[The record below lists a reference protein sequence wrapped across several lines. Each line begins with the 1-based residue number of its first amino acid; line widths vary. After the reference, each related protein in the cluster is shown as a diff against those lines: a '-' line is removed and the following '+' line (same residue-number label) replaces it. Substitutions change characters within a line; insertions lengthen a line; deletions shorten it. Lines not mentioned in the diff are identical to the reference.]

1 MSLLAMIADNFELE
15 QPPADEEEEVD
26 NDHECLLMDMNS
38 TDDADATFTTA
49 KEATSNSD
57 DGSNEYVEYHDILKQ
72 NRNDSEGTAETE
84 QSFDSTGS
92 NNPHYDAVNTDN
104 DNASSSRPSQ
114 DMKLLLTFL
123 LMVVVGTGMKIF
135 QKLQAIPMYNYPSS
149 LNLIQNFIYVPL
161 CFMYIIPVS
170 RLGLFNNSIPNEV
183 TMMSK
188 RPFVIMGLLDCITCM
203 LLTFSAVYLPG
214 SLLILLPQ
222 AAIPISMFFSN
233 RIKGDTYARYQ
244 YFGALVVIMGI
255 LVVLEPLVTQR
266 HAEEF
271 TCVAYNDEF
280 CAACGEESTEEGCL
294 SYGET
299 TITTELDWNW
309 KTNLHA
315 YVAESSKSSSG
326 ATNASDHDGAL
337 CQWVSSASA
346 DDSSSSSDST
356 STILIWSIVT
366 ILACIPMTLSSIY
379 KEMALSGSETQIDP
393 IFLNGWVAWYQ
404 FLFSF
409 PLTIPAGMATGIL
422 PSELPSNIWDGIK
435 CYLGISTITGGCHPD
450 DLCSESPLYVNI
462 FLVFNVAFNILL
474 VFVLKFGSA
483 NMLFMA
489 ATIMVPIGNLAF
501 ALPLIPGSMPLHD
514 SDIAGLL
521 VILLG
526 LVTYRFGSSFKCR
539 RKCKRRSGD
548 ENSAAA
554 DDEGNLFSP
563 GSVLPFSPDG
573 VRRYARTLLN
583 GGDSA
588 YEDFYLDSPYE
599 EENES
604 DFKGLR
610 MPRSLIRDLEEP
622 LLTPV
627 ESIY

>member
-1 MSLLAMIADNFELE
+1 MIADNFELE

-92 NNPHYDAVNTDN
+92 NNPHYDAVNTDD

-114 DMKLLLTFL
+114 EMKLLLTFL

-299 TITTELDWNW
+299 IITTELDWNW
-309 KTNLHA
+309 KTSLHA
-315 YVAESSKSSSG
+315 YVAESSKSSSS
-326 ATNASDHDGAL
+326 ATNANDLDGAL

-422 PSELPSNIWDGIK
+422 PSELPANIWDGIK

>member
-1 MSLLAMIADNFELE
+1 MIADNFELE

-26 NDHECLLMDMNS
+26 DHECLLMDMNS
-38 TDDADATFTTA
+38 TDDADATFSTA

-57 DGSNEYVEYHDILKQ
+57 DGSNKYVEYHDILKQ

-84 QSFDSTGS
+84 QSFGSTGS

-104 DNASSSRPSQ
+104 DNTSSSQPPSQ
-114 DMKLLLTFL
+114 EMKLLLTFL

-309 KTNLHA
+309 KTSLHA

-326 ATNASDHDGAL
+326 ATNANDHDGAL
-337 CQWVSSASA
+337 CQWVSSTSA
-346 DDSSSSSDST
+346 DGSSSSSDST

-422 PSELPSNIWDGIK
+422 PSELPANIWDGIK

>member
-1 MSLLAMIADNFELE
+1 MIADNFELE
-15 QPPADEEEEVD
+15 QPPADDEVD
-26 NDHECLLMDMNS
+26 DHECLLMDMNS
-38 TDDADATFTTA
+38 TDDADATFATA

-57 DGSNEYVEYHDILKQ
+57 DGSNGYVEYHDVLKQ
-72 NRNDSEGTAETE
+72 RRNDSEGTAETE

-92 NNPHYDAVNTDN
+92 NNPHYAVVNTD
-104 DNASSSRPSQ
+104 DTITSSSRPSQ
-114 DMKLLLTFL
+114 EMKLLLTFL

-244 YFGALVVIMGI
+244 YFGALVVILGI

-266 HAEEF
+266 HTEEF

-299 TITTELDWNW
+299 TITMELDWNW

-326 ATNASDHDGAL
+326 ATNANDHDGAL

-422 PSELPSNIWDGIK
+422 PSELPANIWDGIK

-462 FLVFNVAFNILL
+462 YLVFNVAFNILL

-483 NMLFMA
+483 NVLFMA

-501 ALPLIPGSMPLHD
+501 ALPFIPGSMPLHD

>member
-1 MSLLAMIADNFELE
+1 
-15 QPPADEEEEVD
+15 
-26 NDHECLLMDMNS
+26 
-38 TDDADATFTTA
+38 
-49 KEATSNSD
+49 
-57 DGSNEYVEYHDILKQ
+57 
-72 NRNDSEGTAETE
+72 
-84 QSFDSTGS
+84 
-92 NNPHYDAVNTDN
+92 
-104 DNASSSRPSQ
+104 
-114 DMKLLLTFL
+114 
-123 LMVVVGTGMKIF
+123 
-135 QKLQAIPMYNYPSS
+135 
-149 LNLIQNFIYVPL
+149 
-161 CFMYIIPVS
+161 
-170 RLGLFNNSIPNEV
+170 
-183 TMMSK
+183 
-188 RPFVIMGLLDCITCM
+188 M

-244 YFGALVVIMGI
+244 YFGALVVILGI

-266 HAEEF
+266 HTEEF

-299 TITTELDWNW
+299 TITMELDWNW

-326 ATNASDHDGAL
+326 ATNANDHDGAL

-422 PSELPSNIWDGIK
+422 PSELPANIWDGIK

-462 FLVFNVAFNILL
+462 YLVFNVAFNILL

-483 NMLFMA
+483 NVLFMA

-501 ALPLIPGSMPLHD
+501 ALPFIPGSMPLHD

>member
-15 QPPADEEEEVD
+15 QPPADDEVD
-26 NDHECLLMDMNS
+26 DHECLLMDMNS
-38 TDDADATFTTA
+38 TDDADATFATA

-57 DGSNEYVEYHDILKQ
+57 DGSNGYVEYHDVLKQ
-72 NRNDSEGTAETE
+72 RRNDSEGTAETE

-92 NNPHYDAVNTDN
+92 NNPHYAVVNTD
-104 DNASSSRPSQ
+104 DTITSSSRPSQ
-114 DMKLLLTFL
+114 EMKLLLTFL

-244 YFGALVVIMGI
+244 YFGALVVILGI

-266 HAEEF
+266 HTEEF

-299 TITTELDWNW
+299 TITMELDWNW

-326 ATNASDHDGAL
+326 ATNANDHDGAL

-422 PSELPSNIWDGIK
+422 PSELPANIWDGIK

-462 FLVFNVAFNILL
+462 YLVFNVAFNILL

-483 NMLFMA
+483 NVLFMA

-501 ALPLIPGSMPLHD
+501 ALPFIPGSMPLHD

>member
-1 MSLLAMIADNFELE
+1 MFFCSCTILELITKSFYTSLSTIIS
-15 QPPADEEEEVD
+15 EV
-26 NDHECLLMDMNS
+26 
-38 TDDADATFTTA
+38 
-49 KEATSNSD
+49 
-57 DGSNEYVEYHDILKQ
+57 
-72 NRNDSEGTAETE
+72 
-84 QSFDSTGS
+84 
-92 NNPHYDAVNTDN
+92 
-104 DNASSSRPSQ
+104 
-114 DMKLLLTFL
+114 
-123 LMVVVGTGMKIF
+123 
-135 QKLQAIPMYNYPSS
+135 
-149 LNLIQNFIYVPL
+149 
-161 CFMYIIPVS
+161 
-170 RLGLFNNSIPNEV
+170 GLF
-183 TMMSK
+183 
-188 RPFVIMGLLDCITCM
+188 DCVTCM

-214 SLLILLPQ
+214 PLLILLPQ

-233 RIKGDTYARYQ
+233 RIKGDTYARFQ
-244 YFGALVVIMGI
+244 YFGAVVVILGI

-266 HAEEF
+266 HTDEF

-280 CAACGEESTEEGCL
+280 CAACGEESTKEGCL
-294 SYGET
+294 SYGAGPSMA
-299 TITTELDWNW
+299 ELDWRW
-309 KTNLHA
+309 KNNLHA
-315 YVAESSKSSSG
+315 YVAESSKSSSSSG
-326 ATNASDHDGAL
+326 ANNADEQDEKL
-337 CQWVSSASA
+337 CQWVSSASS
-346 DDSSSSSDST
+346 DGSSSSSDST

-366 ILACIPMTLSSIY
+366 IFACIPMTLSSIY

-422 PSELPSNIWDGIK
+422 PSELPANIWDGIK

-450 DLCSESPLYVNI
+450 ELCSESPLYVNI

-483 NMLFMA
+483 NVLFMA
-489 ATIMVPIGNLAF
+489 ATVMVPIGNLAF
-501 ALPLIPGSMPLHD
+501 ALPFVPGSVPLHD

-526 LVTYRFGSSFKCR
+526 LITYRFGSSIKCGR
-539 RKCKRRSGD
+539 RGKRRSMD
-548 ENSAAA
+548 ETSTTT
-554 DDEGNLFSP
+554 DDGNLFSP

-599 EENES
+599 EEVES

-610 MPRSLIRDLEEP
+610 MPRSLVRDLEEP

-627 ESIY
+627 ESVY

>member
-15 QPPADEEEEVD
+15 QPPPDEEVD
-26 NDHECLLMDMNS
+26 DVHERLLLMDMNS
-38 TDDADATFTTA
+38 SSHHPTVDNDTTFTTA
-49 KEATSNSD
+49 RGTTDDSD
-57 DGSNEYVEYHDILKQ
+57 DVSSSNEYVEYHDILKQ
-72 NRNDSEGTAETE
+72 LRNDSEGTADTE
-84 QSFDSTGS
+84 QS
-92 NNPHYDAVNTDN
+92 
-104 DNASSSRPSQ
+104 
-114 DMKLLLTFL
+114 
-123 LMVVVGTGMKIF
+123 
-135 QKLQAIPMYNYPSS
+135 MYNYPAS

-188 RPFVIMGLLDCITCM
+188 RPFVIMGLFDCITCM

-233 RIKGDTYARYQ
+233 RLKGDTYARYQ
-244 YFGALVVIMGI
+244 YFGALVVILGI

-266 HAEEF
+266 HTDEF
-271 TCVAYNDEF
+271 MCVAYNDEF
-280 CAACGEESTEEGCL
+280 CAACGEESTEEACV
-294 SYGET
+294 SYGKAT
-299 TITTELDWNW
+299 TIRTELDWNW
-309 KTNLHA
+309 KNTLHA
-315 YVAESSKSSSG
+315 YVAESSKSSSNEN
-326 ATNASDHDGAL
+326 TSDQYSNGAL
-337 CQWVSSASA
+337 CQWIPSGSTDGASSF
-346 DDSSSSSDST
+346 SDST
-356 STILIWSIVT
+356 STTLIWSIVT

-409 PLTIPAGMATGIL
+409 PLTIPAGMATGIV
-422 PSELPSNIWDGIK
+422 PTELPANIWDGIK

-450 DLCSESPLYVNI
+450 DMCSESPLYVNI
-462 FLVFNVAFNILL
+462 FLVFNVAFNVLL

-483 NMLFMA
+483 NVLFMA
-489 ATIMVPIGNLAF
+489 ATVMVPIGNLAF
-501 ALPLIPGSMPLHD
+501 ALPFVPGSTPLHD

-526 LVTYRFGSSFKCR
+526 LVTYRFGNNIKCR
-539 RKCKRRSGD
+539 RKDKRS
-548 ENSAAA
+548 A
-554 DDEGNLFSP
+554 DDGGNLFSP

-583 GGDSA
+583 GEDSA

-599 EENES
+599 EDVES

-627 ESIY
+627 ESVH